1 MLHFILQLAE
11 HRQEEEEE
19 EGTEGD
25 TKNTAGNPPVPN
37 CRDREEMIDR
47 ISEEEKDK

>member
-11 HRQEEEEE
+11 HRQEGKE
-19 EGTEGD
+19 EGKTESD
-25 TKNTAGNPPVPN
+25 TKDNAGNPPVPN

-47 ISEEEKDK
+47 ISEEEKDR